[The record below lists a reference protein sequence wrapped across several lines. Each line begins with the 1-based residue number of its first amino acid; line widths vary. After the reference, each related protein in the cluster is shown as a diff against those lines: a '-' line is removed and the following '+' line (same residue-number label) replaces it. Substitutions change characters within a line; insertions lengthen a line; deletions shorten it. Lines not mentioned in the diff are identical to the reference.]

1 MLFRTKYCHSLIAG
15 LASAALLT
23 GCAAG
28 HGGRAPRARINVW
41 PEAWPQP
48 FWNRNE
54 AQPEYQPV
62 PADPSGSPYAPNSP
76 RGLYVPSGPA
86 PESKLGLPVPPPLPP
101 GSNDAGPAPGPAVD
115 EEEALPVP
123 IPPAADELDDSLDSK
138 SASRPPVI
146 APPPPPEPLAAEV
159 PRVAE
164 RTDTFDRRRQL
175 VDLQTPEA
183 VSDDQPSTRSM
194 ERSPV
199 EAFPQPRQSDEDLE
213 RGPGHTPPI
222 EDDDES
228 LPTSV
233 APSAHR
239 PSTKLPG
246 PLPQLR
252 DPEESDL
259 AFPGVNKQMSGIGRT
274 RVSNVDAAVSRLSVR
289 EFELTRDV
297 RSGNGAS
304 VINAQDLRR
313 GQHLV
318 VQTDLYGLEKIE
330 RNGDTITR
338 ITSHIEVRD
347 AQNKIAY
354 HTDKLTSAEVN
365 QVVRES
371 RHLSQWL
378 SIPDRLRAGNYMLQ
392 LYVKDETAKQTVT
405 VEMPV
410 TIR

>member
-1 MLFRTKYCHSLIAG
+1 MLFRRKYYHSLIAG
-15 LASAALLT
+15 LACAALLT

-28 HGGRAPRARINVW
+28 RGGRAPRARMNVW

-48 FWNRNE
+48 FWNRTE
-54 AQPEYQPV
+54 AQPDYQPI
-62 PADPSGSPYAPNSP
+62 PADPSGSPYSPNSP

-101 GSNDAGPAPGPAVD
+101 GRANESPAP
-115 EEEALPVP
+115 EEEAVPLP
-123 IPPAADELDDSLDSK
+123 IPPAAEEMDVSLESR
-138 SASRPPVI
+138 SSTRPPVV
-146 APPPPPEPLAAEV
+146 APPPPPEPLATPL

-164 RTDTFDRRRQL
+164 RTDEFDRRRQF
-175 VDLQTPEA
+175 VDLQTPEV

-199 EAFPQPRQSDEDLE
+199 EAFPRPRLSNENLD
-213 RGPGHTPPI
+213 RGPGHTPAI

-228 LPTSV
+228 LPNGV
-233 APSAHR
+233 DRSAHR

-246 PLPQLR
+246 PLPRLR

-259 AFPGVNKQMSGIGRT
+259 GFPGVNKQMSGVGRT
-274 RVSNVDAAVSRLSVR
+274 RSPKVDAAVSRLSVR
-289 EFELTRDV
+289 EFQLTRDA
-297 RSGNGAS
+297 RSGDEAS
-304 VINAQDLRR
+304 VISAQDLRR

-318 VQTDLYGLEKIE
+318 VQTELDGLEKIE
-330 RNGDTITR
+330 RNGDSITR
-338 ITSHIEVRD
+338 TTSHIELRD
-347 AQNKIAY
+347 AQNKVAY
-354 HTDKLTSAEVN
+354 HTDKQSAAEVN
-365 QVVRES
+365 QVSRDS

-378 SIPDRLRAGNYMLQ
+378 SIPARLKAGNYTLL
-392 LYVKDETAKQTVT
+392 LYVHDDVAKQTVT

>member
-1 MLFRTKYCHSLIAG
+1 MLIRRKIYHSLIAG
-15 LASAALLT
+15 LSCAALLT

-48 FWNRNE
+48 FWNRPQ
-54 AQPEYQPV
+54 AQPDYQPV
-62 PADPSGSPYAPNSP
+62 PADPSGSPYSPNSP
-76 RGLYVPSGPA
+76 RGLYVPTRPA

-101 GSNDAGPAPGPAVD
+101 GGNEESPVPGA
-115 EEEALPVP
+115 EAEEALPLP
-123 IPPAADELDDSLDSK
+123 IPPAADELDVSEDSK
-138 SASRPPVI
+138 SASRPPVV
-146 APPPPPEPLAAEV
+146 APPPPPEPLTGDL

-183 VSDDQPSTRSM
+183 VSDDQPSTHGM

-199 EAFPQPRQSDEDLE
+199 EAFPQPRLSDEDLD

-228 LPTSV
+228 LPTGV
-233 APSAHR
+233 DPSAHR
-239 PSTKLPG
+239 PSTALPG
-246 PLPQLR
+246 PLPRLR

-259 AFPGVNKQMSGIGRT
+259 GFPGVNKQMSGVGRT
-274 RVSNVDAAVSRLSVR
+274 RSPKVDAAVSRLSVR
-289 EFELTRDV
+289 EFQLTRDV

-304 VINAQDLRR
+304 IINAQDLRR

-338 ITSHIEVRD
+338 ITSHIELRD
-347 AQNKIAY
+347 AQNKVAY
-354 HTDKLTSAEVN
+354 HTDKLTSSEVN
-365 QVVRES
+365 HVARES

-378 SIPDRLRAGNYMLQ
+378 SIPGRLRAGNYMLQ
-392 LYVKDETAKQTVT
+392 LYVKDDTAKQTVT